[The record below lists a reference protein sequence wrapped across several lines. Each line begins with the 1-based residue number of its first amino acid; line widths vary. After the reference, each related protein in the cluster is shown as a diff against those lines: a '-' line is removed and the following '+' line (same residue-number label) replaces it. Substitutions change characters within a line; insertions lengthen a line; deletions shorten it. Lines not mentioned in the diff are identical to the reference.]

1 MKSFPAPS
9 ALKVDLVGGSRQTTG
24 VRVNYRIFVVYCLL
38 VSFAGCA
45 TAGPR
50 AIRQGRF
57 NYNQAISET
66 RSEQMLANLVRLRY
80 RDPPFFL
87 DVSSVSTQY
96 VLSGEADAAVAGVG
110 TDSAAALGF
119 KGNYEER
126 PTITYLPL
134 QGLDFADRVMRP
146 IPMEAIILLTA
157 SGWRMDRLLRCC
169 VQRVNDVWNA
179 PRASGPTPSQVP
191 EFEEFLE
198 VAKILERLD
207 EARATALRFR
217 RLQPAS
223 GDAEAGG
230 AVKADEIELRLHFL
244 ERPGTEEDIKRLK
257 QLLALDADLDEF
269 QLTTN
274 PTFRKSS
281 EIAIFPRSLMAT
293 MSYLSQAVEPPQ
305 RDIDAGRVTVTRRAD
320 GTEFRWSEMTA
331 GLFRVSSSSDAPPNA
346 SVRVQYRNAWFYID
360 DSDLDSKSTFTLL
373 DTLFQLQA
381 GGAQGGVPMLT
392 LPVGG
397 G

>member
-1 MKSFPAPS
+1 M
-9 ALKVDLVGGSRQTTG
+9 
-24 VRVNYRIFVVYCLL
+24 RVNCRILVVYCLL

-57 NYNQAISET
+57 NYNQAISNT

-87 DVSSVSTQY
+87 DVASVSTQY
-96 VLSGEADAAVAGVG
+96 VLSAGANAAVAGIAE
-110 TDSAAALGF
+110 DSAAALGVTVS
-119 KGNYEER
+119 YEER

-134 QGLDFADRVMRP
+134 QGIDFADRVMRP

-179 PRASGPTPSQVP
+179 PRASGPTPARAP
-191 EFEEFLE
+191 EYEEFLE
-198 VAKILERLD
+198 VAEILERLD
-207 EARATALRFR
+207 DARATALRFR
-217 RLQPAS
+217 RLKP
-223 GDAEAGG
+223 AGG
-230 AVKADEIELRLHFL
+230 DEDAGEEVKAGEIELRLHFL
-244 ERPGTEEDIKRLK
+244 EQPDTEDDIERLK
-257 QLLALDADLDEF
+257 LLLDVDPALDEF
-269 QLTTN
+269 RLTSN
-274 PTFRKSS
+274 PTFRESN

-305 RDIDAGRVTVTRRAD
+305 RDIDAGRVTVTRRED
-320 GTEFRWSEMTA
+320 GSVFEWSDMTA
-331 GLFRVSSSSDAPPNA
+331 GLFRVRSSADAPSNA
-346 SVRVQYRNAWFYID
+346 LVRVRYRDAWFYID

-381 GGAQGGVPMLT
+381 GGAQGGVPLLT

-397 G
+397 R